1 MRAATTRGFGPLGT
15 RLAAAFVSVAL
26 VSVAIFVAIVLLTD
40 RADVVHLAQTQR
52 SETTSA
58 IVSSLQSAYRANNSW
73 AGTDLGPVAALV
85 DLTGGAVEVDT
96 STGTVLLIAGPRQ
109 LLASPG
115 ALVVTLP
122 VLSDGRTVGE
132 VRVAFPAGGL
142 SPAEQR
148 LRNGLEGAAGLSAAL
163 AVLGALAASALVTR
177 LAVRPLRR
185 LTTATRALGGG
196 EKKVRL
202 GKKMGPGELGELAVA
217 FNSMAESLERQERL
231 RQALV
236 ADVAHE
242 LRTPIAVLQAETEA
256 LVDGHRPPDA
266 AALTSLHDEA
276 LRLGRMVED
285 LQALASA
292 DAAGLSLER
301 RPVDLAGVASRAADA
316 LAGRFRAGGLTLG
329 RSLAPVVVRGD
340 ASRLHQVV
348 SNLLVNAAKF
358 TPPGGEVALSLGV
371 EGSCARLEVSDTGP
385 GVPLAEREHVFDRFY
400 RGSAGRTSGGSGIG
414 LAVVK
419 QLVDAHDGE
428 VRLETSSGGGACF
441 VVLLPRATDS

>member
-1 MRAATTRGFGPLGT
+1 
-15 RLAAAFVSVAL
+15 LAAAFVSVAL
-26 VSVAIFVAIVLLTD
+26 VSVAIFAVIILLSD
-40 RADVVHLAQTQR
+40 RADVVNLAQTQR

-58 IVSSLQSAYRANNSW
+58 IVSSLQSAYRANNGWS
-73 AGTDLGPVAALV
+73 GTDLEPVAALT
-85 DLTGGAVEVDT
+85 DLSGSAVEVDT
-96 STGTVLLIAGPRQ
+96 SRGTVLLRAGPRT
-109 LLASPG
+109 LLAATS
-115 ALVVTLP
+115 ALRVTLP
-122 VLSDGRTVGE
+122 VQSRGRTVGT

-142 SPAEQR
+142 SPAERR

-185 LTTATRALGGG
+185 LTSATRALGGG
-196 EKKVRL
+196 EKRVRL
-202 GKKMGPGELGELAVA
+202 GAKLGPGELGELSAA
-217 FNSMAESLERQERL
+217 FNSMAESLERQEQL

-256 LVDGHRPPDA
+256 LVDGHRPPDTG
-266 AALTSLHDEA
+266 ALTSLHDEA
-276 LRLGRMVED
+276 LRLGRMVDD
-285 LQALASA
+285 LQSLASA

-301 RPVDLAGVASRAADA
+301 RLVDLAEVASRAADA
-316 LAGRFRAGGLTLG
+316 LAGRFRSGGLTLG

-358 TPPGGEVALSLGV
+358 TPRGGEVGLSVGI
-371 EGSCARLEVSDTGP
+371 EGSCARLEVSDSGP

-400 RGSAGRTSGGSGIG
+400 RGRAGRSSGGSGIG

-419 QLVDAHDGE
+419 QLVVAHEGE
-428 VRLETSSGGGACF
+428 VRLGTSSAGGACF
-441 VVLLPRATDS
+441 VVLLPRATDN